1 MDRWDAIIAI
11 NLSAVF
17 HAMRATLPAMRERGW
32 GRIINIASVHGVVGS
47 AGKSAYVAA
56 KHGVIGLTKV
66 GRWNGGQQ
74 HHRQRHLPRLVLT
87 PLVQQQID
95 ALAAREG
102 LSAEDAKRRLLG
114 EKQPSASSS
123 PRSRSAS
130 WRSSCAPA
138 RRTICAAPS

>member
-17 HAMRATLPAMRERGW
+17 HAMRAALPAMRERGW

-66 GRWNGGQQ
+66 GALETADSNITVNAICPGC
-74 HHRQRHLPRLVLT
+74 V
-87 PLVQQQID
+87 D
-95 ALAAREG
+95 AAGPAADRRAGRARG

-130 WRSSCAPA
+130 WRNSCAPA